1 MLKNVLVMV
10 LAGGEG
16 QRLYPLTKDRA
27 KPAVPFG
34 GIYRIIDFTLSNC
47 LNSGLNKIVLLTQYK
62 SMSLDRHIRLGWWNL
77 FNTERGDYL
86 EIIPPQMRIS
96 HEWYRGTADA
106 VYQNIYTLE
115 LERPEMVLIL
125 GGDHIYKMD
134 YRKMVDFHLRK
145 QADATVSCVDV
156 PASEAHRFGV
166 MEIDDDCRV
175 TGFLEKP
182 SHPGPMPDSPG
193 SVLASMGIYLFNT
206 ETLVKRIMEDTKAD
220 SAHDFGRDIIPSLL
234 DRDRVY
240 AYRFED
246 ENKSPIR
253 YWRDIGT
260 LDAYWEA
267 NMDLVSTNPVFNL
280 YDTYWPIRTYRE
292 QFPPAKTV
300 LAVGGGRMGEVS
312 NSLLS
317 AGCIISG
324 ARVANSVLSPDVRIE
339 VDSSVSDSV
348 IMEGVRI
355 GSGVEIRRAIIDK
368 GVHVPDGMAIG
379 HDHEEDRRHFTVTD
393 KGVVVVPK
401 QMPMIS

>member
-47 LNSGLNKIVLLTQYK
+47 LNSGLSKIVLLTQYK

-77 FNTERGDYL
+77 FNAELGDYL

-115 LERPEMVLIL
+115 RVRPEMVLIL

-134 YRKMVDFHLRK
+134 YHKMVDFHLRK
-145 QADATVSCVDV
+145 QADATASCVDV
-156 PASEAHRFGV
+156 PVSEAHRFGV

-182 SHPGPMPDSPG
+182 SHPRPMPDSPG
-193 SVLASMGIYLFNT
+193 RVLASMGIYLFNT
-206 ETLVKRIMEDTKAD
+206 ETLVQRIMEDAKED
-220 SAHDFGRDIIPSLL
+220 SAHDFGKDIIPSML

-240 AYRFED
+240 AYNFED

-267 NMDLVSTNPVFNL
+267 NMDLVSINPVFNL

-300 LAVGGGRMGEVS
+300 FAGGDGRVGEVS

-324 ARVANSVLSPDVRIE
+324 ARVSDSVLSSDVRIE
-339 VDSSVSDSV
+339 VDSSVSGSV
-348 IMEGVRI
+348 IMEGVRM
-355 GSGVEIRRAIIDK
+355 GRGVEIRRAIIDK
-368 GVHVPDGMAIG
+368 GVHVPDGMVIG

-393 KGVVVVPK
+393 KGIVVVPK
-401 QMPMIS
+401 QMPMIP